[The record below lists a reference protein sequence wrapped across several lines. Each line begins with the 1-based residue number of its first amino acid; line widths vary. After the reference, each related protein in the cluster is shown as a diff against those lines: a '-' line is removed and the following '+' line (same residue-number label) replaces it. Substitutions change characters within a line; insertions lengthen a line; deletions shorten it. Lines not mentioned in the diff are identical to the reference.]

1 MNFSEGWFTPLIICI
16 FREKRLKPSEVKR
29 DKTRWAHK
37 ALQRCFSPLPL
48 LCKAQPI
55 ENLLLPPTNL
65 NEIHITQGPQQ
76 AKGTLESCS
85 RIQLFLTTGHKCPL
99 NHIGVVGVEAPLLC
113 SFLGVLFFLT
123 DVGQLLGHYVSN
135 VMRCLEAVKSIQKDV
150 ISCVLS
156 FY

>member
-1 MNFSEGWFTPLIICI
+1 MSFSEGWFTPLIICI
-16 FREKRLKPSEVKR
+16 VREKRLKPSEVKR
-29 DKTRWAHK
+29 NKTRWAHK
-37 ALQRCFSPLPL
+37 ALQRCFSALPL

-65 NEIHITQGPQQ
+65 KEIHIIQGPQQ

-85 RIQLFLTTGHKCPL
+85 RIQLFLTTGHKCPQPRGGGSTTTL
-99 NHIGVVGVEAPLLC
+99 Q
-113 SFLGVLFFLT
+113 LFRCTFPS
-123 DVGQLLGHYVSN
+123 DKMVGQLLGHYVSN
-135 VMRCLEAVKSIQKDV
+135 IMHCLEAVKYIQKDV